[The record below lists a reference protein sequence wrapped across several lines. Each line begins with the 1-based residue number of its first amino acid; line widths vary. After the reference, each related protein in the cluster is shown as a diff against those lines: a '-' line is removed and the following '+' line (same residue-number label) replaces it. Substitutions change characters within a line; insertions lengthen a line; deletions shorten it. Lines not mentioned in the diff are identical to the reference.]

1 MLQVYITT
9 LILLF
14 YDRTAIFTEDQPHHA
29 TLILNILIKLVIVLA
44 NVGEQ
49 IRLFRK
55 QLKLTQKQLAD
66 QLNVS
71 RSVLT
76 KWEIGTLTP
85 DLQALV
91 QLSEKFEVSIDA
103 LVGRPYPPAQVL
115 HEVRKLYQS
124 EEEESI
130 DEEMI
135 QIIQYLHSNPEIKN
149 GLYLLTTKQIMQR
162 KPVEEII
169 KTIFKEI
176 LKP

>member
-1 MLQVYITT
+1 M
-9 LILLF
+9 
-14 YDRTAIFTEDQPHHA
+14 
-29 TLILNILIKLVIVLA
+29 VLA

-55 QLKLTQKQLAD
+55 QLNLTQKQLAD

-91 QLSEKFEVSIDA
+91 QLSELFGVSIDA
-103 LVGRPYPPAQVL
+103 LIGRPYPATQVL

-130 DEEMI
+130 DEEML
-135 QIIQYLHSNPEIKN
+135 QVIQYLHSHPEIKN
-149 GLYLLTTKQIMQR
+149 GLYQLTTKQKMQR
-162 KPVEEII
+162 KPVEEIL

-176 LKP
+176 LKA